1 MSDRIRFGII
11 GSGWRTEFFLRI
23 AQLVPDRFDIA
34 AVMARR
40 SERAME
46 LKHDWDVHAVTTLAE
61 LLDTPDMRFV
71 IVCVSQPIAP
81 VFIEQ
86 VASAGFCILS
96 ETPPAPTLEGL
107 LHLQRLVEQGARIQV
122 AEQYHLQPMHAARI
136 ALARS
141 GKLGALQHANL
152 SVAHGYHGTSLLRLL
167 LGINFENAT
176 VQAQTLEG
184 QIVAGLHRDEP
195 PPPERMDKSRQT
207 VAIFKFEDGRSGIFD
222 FAGEQYFSW
231 IRQARVVVRGTHG
244 EIVQEN
250 LSYLQDSQTP
260 IHLPLRREDTGHD
273 MNLEGFHHKGIQ
285 VGEDW
290 IYLNP
295 VAPGRLADDEIAMA
309 ACLLGMDGYVETG
322 EDFYSFAEAAQDQ
335 YLSLLIDQSL
345 REGKAVTS
353 STQPWATK
361 L

>member
-1 MSDRIRFGII
+1 MSNRIRFGIV

-23 AQLVPDRFDIA
+23 AQLVPERFEIA
-34 AVMARR
+34 AIMARR
-40 SERAME
+40 SERAEE
-46 LKHDWDVHAVTTLAE
+46 LKQAWGVHTVTSLPE
-61 LLDTPDMRFV
+61 LLEVQDLQFV
-71 IVCVSQPIAP
+71 IVCVSQPAAP
-81 VFIEQ
+81 GFIEQ
-86 VASAGFCILS
+86 VADAGFAVLS

-107 LHLQRLVEQGARIQV
+107 LHLHRLVEQGARIQV

-141 GKLGALQHANL
+141 GKLGALQHVNL
-152 SVAHGYHGTSLLRLL
+152 SVAHGYHGTSLMRLL
-167 LGINFENAT
+167 LGIEYENVT
-176 VQAQTLEG
+176 VQANVLEG
-184 QIVAGLHRDEP
+184 QIVAGMHRDQP
-195 PPPERMDKSRQT
+195 PPPERLDRSRQT
-207 VAIFKFEDGRSGIFD
+207 VAIFQFEDGRSGIFD

-231 IRQARVVVRGTHG
+231 IREARVVVRGSHG
-244 EIVQEN
+244 EIVQEAF
-250 LSYLQDSQTP
+250 SYLQDAQTA

-309 ACLLGMDGYVETG
+309 ACLLGMDRYVVTG
-322 EDFYSFAEAAQDQ
+322 EDFYSLAEAAQDQ

-345 REGKAVTS
+345 KEGKAVTS
-353 STQPWATK
+353 SIQPWAH
-361 L
+361 